1 MFFIIL
7 RIILIAACCVLAG
20 VFSMHVLQMQRY
32 QTSDLARFQRKHAD
46 RLLLAD
52 AAVATI
58 AALANWYLPMLLA
71 MVIQKE
77 ALRTELCLWIALVL
91 FALAALL
98 LFFYR
103 RHFPMKKPFGVTRRI
118 CRLMAVCF
126 VLSAAGAA
134 VLQLLMLSPYF
145 IFAAADLIVL
155 LSARIIQPLENRIN
169 QRFIRSAR
177 EKLAANPELICIGV
191 TGSYGK
197 TDVKLMLK
205 TILAEKYSV
214 LATPASFST
223 ILGITR
229 TINEQLR
236 PSHQVFIAEMGA
248 QRKGEIREMA
258 KLLKPGYG
266 AITCIGAAHLES
278 FGSIEATAQ
287 AKYELIQ
294 SLPENGEAFFGSDAS
309 YGDRLYHMCKKEK
322 YRAGIGSDVDH
333 YMRAEHIETG
343 IHGTRLQLCCADGS
357 SCWLQMKLL
366 GQSHVRNLILTAAI
380 ARRLGL
386 SMDQIAKGAEKLKP
400 RPHLLQGIPG
410 RIHTVDN
417 GGNSLPAGAEEA
429 LHVLADLPG
438 RRILVTDGLTE
449 PEYRLSE
456 SNFAFGTQIPG
467 CADFV
472 LLVAPEDGDDE
483 ELNPLRALMN
493 GLSSAKFPKGAVR
506 MVRGTADAAAI
517 LAEIAGEGDTI
528 LYEGG
533 NLFELMHAEDS
544 NEEYAQN

>member
-7 RIILIAACCVLAG
+7 RIILIAACCVPAG
-20 VFSMHVLQMQRY
+20 AFSMHMLQLQRY
-32 QTSDLARFQRKHAD
+32 QTTELARFQRKHAD

-52 AAVATI
+52 VII
-58 AALANWYLPMLLA
+58 AAAAALLNWYLPMLLA

-77 ALRTELCLWIALVL
+77 ALRTQLCLWITLALFLLSV
-91 FALAALL
+91 LL

-118 CRLMAVCF
+118 CRLMALCF
-126 VLSAAGAA
+126 ILGAAGAT
-134 VLQLLMLSPYF
+134 VLQLLKLSPYF

-155 LSARIIQPLENRIN
+155 LAARILQPLENRIN

-177 EKLAANPELICIGV
+177 EKLAANPELICIGI

-205 TILAEKYSV
+205 TILSEEFSV

-229 TINEQLR
+229 TINEQLK
-236 PSHQVFIAEMGA
+236 PSHQLFIAEMGA

-258 KLLKPGYG
+258 KLLKPRYG

-294 SLPENGEAFFGSDAS
+294 CLPENGEAFFGSDAS
-309 YGDRLYHMCKKEK
+309 YGDRLFHMCKKDK
-322 YRAGIGSDVDH
+322 FRAGIGSDVDH

-343 IHGTRLQLCCADGS
+343 ICGTRLQLICADGS
-357 SCWLQMKLL
+357 SCWLQTKLL
-366 GQSHVRNLILTAAI
+366 GESHVRNLVLSAAI

-386 SMDQIAKGAEKLKP
+386 GMEQIAKGAEKLKP
-400 RPHLLQGIPG
+400 RSHQLQGIPG
-410 RIHTVDN
+410 SIHIVDN

-429 LHVLADLPG
+429 LRVLADLPG
-438 RRILVTDGLTE
+438 RRILVTAGLSE
-449 PEYRLSE
+449 PEGKLSE
-456 SNFAFGTQIPG
+456 SNFAFGTQVPG
-467 CADFV
+467 RADFA

-483 ELNPLRALMN
+483 DLAPLRAMMN
-493 GLSSAKFPKGAVR
+493 GMSSAKFPKGSVR
-506 MVRGTADAAAI
+506 MVRGAEDAAAI

-528 LYEGG
+528 LFEGG
-533 NLFELMHAEDS
+533 SLYELM
-544 NEEYAQN
+544 YAGDPDDE